1 MGKLSLI
8 SRFLVYTFDF
18 ANARN
23 KLGYLKGSAS
33 FAGFPLWLVFHHGG
47 VFITHAI
54 VALFVEAQTLFH
66 CAVMLLVLQSTHNTW
81 TKKYSYTMYW
91 GNVLVG
97 VLCTYVYAALN
108 WQNAVW
114 ACGSIVAMMS
124 IINTGIAL
132 LFVESVLKK
141 SEAWK
146 TMRSH
151 LQWTLKLFCS
161 SSTIHHVQQ

>member
-81 TKKYSYTMYW
+81 TKKILVHD
-91 GNVLVG
+91 VLG
-97 VLCTYVYAALN
+97 QCPRG
-108 WQNAVW
+108 
-114 ACGSIVAMMS
+114 C
-124 IINTGIAL
+124 
-132 LFVESVLKK
+132 SV
-141 SEAWK
+141 
-146 TMRSH
+146 H
-151 LQWTLKLFCS
+151 LRLRRFE
-161 SSTIHHVQQ
+161 